1 MKSNYLRLLFIV
13 AMFIF
18 SFAAFADQNPGDIFN
33 AQVEN
38 AKKSVESI
46 EPNELMNW
54 IKAKKDFLLIDVR
67 ERGEVEAGKIEVKN
81 YMNTPRGL
89 IDIIG
94 SKGALKTDQLIVV
107 YCKLGSRGLLAA
119 KTLKDLGFKNVYN
132 LEGGIQ
138 NWMQVGLP
146 ITNSLGTFKTVPY
159 EFTGC
164 GEKD

>member
-1 MKSNYLRLLFIV
+1 MNRNYLRLLFIFV
-13 AMFIF
+13 F
-18 SFAAFADQNPGDIFN
+18 SFFTFVAFADQNPGEIFK

-46 EPNELMNW
+46 EPKELMNW
-54 IKAKKDFLLIDVR
+54 IIDKKDFLVIDVR
-67 ERGEVEAGKIEVKN
+67 EKNEVEAGKIEVPN
-81 YMNTPRGL
+81 YMHTPRGL
-89 IDIIG
+89 VDIIG
-94 SKGALKTDQLIVV
+94 SKGALKTDQVIVV

-138 NWMQVGLP
+138 NWMQAGLP

-164 GEKD
+164 GEK